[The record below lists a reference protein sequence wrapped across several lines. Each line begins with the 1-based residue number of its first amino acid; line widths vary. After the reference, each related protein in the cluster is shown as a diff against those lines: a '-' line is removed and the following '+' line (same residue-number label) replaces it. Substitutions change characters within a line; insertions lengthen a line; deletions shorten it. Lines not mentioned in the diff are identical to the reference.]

1 MRNPLFDIDIK
12 HEGDKVVFDMTKMGN
27 EMFRDFHRKLE
38 RLCEA
43 DFDQFARKFGYVKL
57 EPKQNVYNAETQV
70 AISRDIAGFI
80 LSEMRGNACECDFCK
95 TSRAALR
102 KALED

>member
-12 HEGDKVVFDMTKMGN
+12 REGNKLVVNMDRLIEATTT
-27 EMFRDFHRKLE
+27 EFHAKLE
-38 RLCEA
+38 KICEA

-57 EPKQNVYNAETQV
+57 KPKLNVYNTETQV

-80 LSEMRGNACECDFCK
+80 LSEMRGNACECEFCK